1 MVAVAAEGEAEGEGE
16 AETNLARTTI
26 MQAVAVGEHPWAS
39 HPIATDFE
47 RGREGVAAAAAAVVV
62 AGNSRREED
71 KG

>member
-1 MVAVAAEGEAEGEGE
+1 MVAVAAGGEAEGEGE

>member
-26 MQAVAVGEHPWAS
+26 IRAVAVGEHPWAS